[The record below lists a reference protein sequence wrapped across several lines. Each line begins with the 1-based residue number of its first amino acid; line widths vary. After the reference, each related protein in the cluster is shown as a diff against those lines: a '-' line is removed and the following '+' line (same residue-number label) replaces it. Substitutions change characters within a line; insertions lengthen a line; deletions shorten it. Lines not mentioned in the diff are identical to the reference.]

1 MQKYFLVGEI
11 SKILK
16 IPRSTLRYNYRCYS
30 RAQIIT
36 IKKINTMRKLGLTL
50 EEIKIFF
57 SEKTDDRSKE
67 IEKDKELIAN
77 VLERINDDI
86 EKLKMVKKDLEEHLK
101 RMEIT
106 SKMPIGIPFIE
117 EIKNVSGIKIY
128 EKENNCTNSLYS
140 CYDISCFVSWERSRS
155 QR

>member
-1 MQKYFLVGEI
+1 
-11 SKILK
+11 
-16 IPRSTLRYNYRCYS
+16 
-30 RAQIIT
+30 
-36 IKKINTMRKLGLTL
+36 MRKLGLTL

-106 SKMPIGIPFIE
+106 SKCLLEF
-117 EIKNVSGIKIY
+117 
-128 EKENNCTNSLYS
+128 LL
-140 CYDISCFVSWERSRS
+140 
-155 QR
+155 